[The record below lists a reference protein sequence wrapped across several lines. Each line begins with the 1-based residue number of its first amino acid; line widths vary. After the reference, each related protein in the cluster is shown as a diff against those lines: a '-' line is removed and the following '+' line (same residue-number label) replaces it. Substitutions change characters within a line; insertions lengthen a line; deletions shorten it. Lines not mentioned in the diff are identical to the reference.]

1 VSLAEALRGLARLAS
16 RFPREAYDRAMDFFD
31 LDPIGWAL
39 LGFLAGGLSSW
50 LIRGRAARGCL
61 ANILVGILGGL
72 IGGTLAKST
81 GFGDAGGFLG
91 SLFVAL
97 LGSVLLRLAI
107 EFVDRRPRR

>member
-1 VSLAEALRGLARLAS
+1 
-16 RFPREAYDRAMDFFD
+16 MDFFD

-81 GFGDAGGFLG
+81 GFGDTGGFLG

-97 LGSVLLRLAI
+97 LVRCDRGSH
-107 EFVDRRPRR
+107 EKRRCAPRSSKRRS